1 MTVLISPPVA
11 DSAAHLAV
19 AAGRVPRATYRLQ
32 LHRGFPFA
40 DAAAVVPYLADLGVS
55 DAYTSPILR
64 ARAGSTHGYDVV
76 DHGMINPELGGDAGF
91 EQFATALKTANLGLI
106 LDTVPNHMGVFDP
119 ANGWWMDVL
128 ENGVSST
135 VAGHFDIDWQPVKP
149 ELAGKVLLPI
159 LSDQYG
165 DVLERGK
172 FRLVYEEGA
181 FYIFAGQVKLP
192 VAPGTYD
199 RILGRKRDD
208 LVKELG
214 ETDEHV
220 QELLSILTQIHNLP
234 SRTETDHVKL
244 AERNREKEI
253 VKRRIASLHAA
264 CPEFRAALDATIAGY
279 NGTPGEPASFDL
291 MDQLLDA
298 QTYRPAYWRVA
309 GEEINYRRFFD
320 INDLAAIRVEL
331 PQVFE
336 AVHDLA
342 FRLLAEGKAT
352 GLRIDHPDGLLDPVR
367 YFHQLQE
374 AFAARQAAAVGAR
387 ERESAGARNA
397 EGNGA
402 HALVRSG
409 GPARL
414 ADWFTAASVER
425 ENALPPWPLYVVAE
439 KILAAGE
446 PLPPDW
452 AVAGTVGYDFL
463 NDLNGLYVARRSR
476 RAFDRIYGQFTGREL
491 DYKPLVT
498 ATKRVVMQV
507 SMASEINSLAH
518 QLERLANKNR
528 RYRDLTL
535 NSLVR
540 AIREVIA
547 CLPVYRTYLTSPGSV
562 LPRDAAYVEQA
573 VEEAKR
579 HNVRVAEQIFDFLR
593 DTLLWR
599 NYELFQPE
607 DRPGVVAF
615 VRRFQQ
621 IAGPVT
627 AKGVEDTAFY
637 VYNRLVSLNEV
648 GGDPESFGLTLAGF
662 HRRNAARLQ
671 RWPHAMLA
679 TSTHDTKRSEDV
691 RARINVLSE
700 IPEEW
705 RGALL
710 RWNRSNTS
718 CKSIVDGELAPG
730 RNDEY
735 LFYQVLLGA
744 WPFGDSGGRGS
755 RLADESAG
763 SAGAAP
769 SRCDPSP
776 EEFAV
781 FRERM
786 TDYMLKAIKEA
797 EVHTSWVNPNEEY
810 EEATRNFVTQVLT
823 DDPADPFRQDFAA
836 LQRRVAFFGQVNGLS
851 QALLKLTS
859 PGVPDIY
866 QGQEVWDFSLVDP
879 DNRRPVDY
887 DRRRDLLADV
897 RRRIDDGD
905 LTALCKELLA
915 SSTDGRIKL
924 FVTHRVL
931 SYRREHPQ
939 LFHAGGYRSLRAIG
953 RRRRHVC
960 AFVRQ
965 REQES
970 LMVVAPRLVV
980 QLAGSSEMWPLGR
993 AAWRDTWLVLPRE
1006 PVGRMF
1012 RNIFTGA
1019 AIAVQEGDGIAGLP
1033 VAEVCRDFPVALLER
1048 VGE

>member
-1 MTVLISPPVA
+1 MTALLTPPVA

-32 LHRGFPFA
+32 LHKGFTFK
-40 DAAAVVPYLADLGVS
+40 DAAAIVPYLADLGVS

-64 ARAGSTHGYDVV
+64 SRAGSTHGYDVV
-76 DHGMINPELGGDAGF
+76 DHGEINPELGGEAGF
-91 EQFATALKTANLGLI
+91 EQVAAELKAANLGLI

-128 ENGVSST
+128 ENGVSSS

-181 FYIFAGQVKLP
+181 FFIFAGTVKLP

-199 RILGRKRDD
+199 RILGRKKDQ
-208 LVKELG
+208 LIKELG
-214 ETDEHV
+214 DADEHV
-220 QELLSILTQIHNLP
+220 LELLSILTQIHNLP
-234 SRTETDHVKL
+234 SRTETDAVKL

-264 CPEFRAALDATIAGY
+264 CSEFRAALEVTIGEF

-298 QTYRPAYWRVA
+298 QAYRPAYWRVA

-331 PQVFE
+331 PQVFQ

-352 GLRIDHPDGLLDPVR
+352 GLRIDHPDGLRDPVR
-367 YFHQLQE
+367 YFHHLQE
-374 AFAARQAAAVGAR
+374 AFAARQAAAVKNDGAT
-387 ERESAGARNA
+387 A
-397 EGNGA
+397 NG
-402 HALVRSG
+402 H
-409 GPARL
+409 PQRL
-414 ADWFTAASVER
+414 SDWFTAASVER

-463 NDLNGLYVARRSR
+463 NDLNGLFVARRSR

-528 RYRDLTL
+528 RYRDFTL

-540 AIREVIA
+540 GIREVIA
-547 CLPVYRTYLTSPGSV
+547 CLPVYRTYLTNPGSV
-562 LPRDAAYVEQA
+562 LPRDAAYLDQA

-621 IAGPVT
+621 VTGPVT

-648 GGDPESFGLTLAGF
+648 GGDPESFGLSLAGF

-705 RGALL
+705 RAALL
-710 RWNRSNTS
+710 RWNRSNTP

-735 LFYQVLLGA
+735 LFYQALLGA
-744 WPFGDSGGRGS
+744 WPF
-755 RLADESAG
+755 
-763 SAGAAP
+763 
-769 SRCDPSP
+769 DPSP

-786 TDYMLKAIKEA
+786 TDYMQKAIKEA

-810 EEATRNFVTQVLT
+810 EEATRNFVTQVLN
-823 DDPADPFRQDFAA
+823 DDPADSFRRDFAA
-836 LQRRVAFFGQVNGLS
+836 LQQRVAFFGQVNGLS
-851 QALLKLTS
+851 QTLIKLTS

-879 DNRRPVDY
+879 DNRRPVNY
-887 DRRRDLLADV
+887 DRREGLLADV
-897 RRRIDDGD
+897 RKKIDAGD
-905 LTALCKELLA
+905 LPSLCKELL
-915 SSTDGRIKL
+915 STSIDGRIKL
-924 FVTHRVL
+924 FVTHCVL
-931 SYRREHPQ
+931 TYRREHPQ
-939 LFHAGGYRSLRAIG
+939 LFDAGGYRPLRAIG
-953 RRRRHVC
+953 RRRRHAC

-965 REQES
+965 REAES

-980 QLAGSSEMWPLGR
+980 RLTNGSESWPLGR

-1006 PVGRMF
+1006 PVGSVF
-1012 RNIFTGA
+1012 RNIFSGA
-1019 AIAVQEGDGIAGLP
+1019 DVAVQEGDGIAGLP
-1033 VAEVCRDFPVALLER
+1033 LADVCRDFPVAVLER
-1048 VGE
+1048 LED

>member
-1 MTVLISPPVA
+1 MTPTLTPPA
-11 DSAAHLAV
+11 SDSAAHLAV

-32 LHRGFPFA
+32 LHKGFTFA
-40 DAAAVVPYLADLGVS
+40 DATGVVPYLAELGVS

-76 DHGMINPELGGDAGF
+76 DHGKINPELGGDAGF
-91 EQFATALKTANLGLI
+91 EAFSAALKAVGLGLI

-128 ENGVSST
+128 ENGPSAA
-135 VAGHFDIDWQPVKP
+135 VAGHFDIDWQPVKR

-159 LSDQYG
+159 LEDQYG
-165 DVLERGK
+165 AVLERGK
-172 FRLVYEEGA
+172 FRLVHEEGS
-181 FYIFAGQVKLP
+181 FFIFSGTAKLP

-199 RILGRKRDD
+199 MILVRRRD
-208 LVKELG
+208 ELATQLG
-214 ETDEHV
+214 DKNEHV
-220 QELLSILTQIHNLP
+220 LELLSILTQIHNLP
-234 SRTETDHVKL
+234 ARTETDVDKL
-244 AERNREKEI
+244 AERNREKEVI
-253 VKRRIASLHAA
+253 KRRLAALHHA
-264 CPEFRAALDATIAGY
+264 CPEFRATLDATIAVY
-279 NGTPGEPASFDL
+279 NGIPGTPASFDP
-291 MDQLLDA
+291 MDELIDA
-298 QTYRPAYWRVA
+298 QSYRPAYWRVA

-320 INDLAAIRVEL
+320 INDLAAVRVEL
-331 PQVFE
+331 PEVFKAAHE
-336 AVHDLA
+336 IA

-352 GLRIDHPDGLLDPVR
+352 GLRIDHPDGLRDPVR

-374 AFAARQAAAVGAR
+374 EFAARQAAAV
-387 ERESAGARNA
+387 SADKASA
-397 EGNGA
+397 NGQP
-402 HALVRSG
+402 V
-409 GPARL
+409 PQRL

-425 ENALPPWPLYVVAE
+425 EHALPPWPLYVVAE
-439 KILAAGE
+439 KILAEGE

-463 NDLNGLYVARRSR
+463 ADLTGLFVARRSR

-491 DYKPLVT
+491 DYHPLIT

-528 RYRDLTL
+528 RYRDFTL

-547 CLPVYRTYLTSPGSV
+547 CLPVYRTYLTSPGLV
-562 LPRDAAYVEQA
+562 LPRDAGYIERA

-579 HNVRVAEQIFDFLR
+579 RNVRVAEQIFDFLR

-599 NYELFQPE
+599 NYELFQPD
-607 DRPGVVAF
+607 DRPGVEAF

-621 IAGPVT
+621 VTGPVT

-637 VYNRLVSLNEV
+637 VFNRLVSLNEV
-648 GGDPESFGLTLAGF
+648 GGEPQSFGLTLAGF

-679 TSTHDTKRSEDV
+679 SSTHDTKRSEDV

-700 IPEEW
+700 MPEEW

-710 RWNRSNTS
+710 RWNRVNTAR
-718 CKSIVDGELAPG
+718 KSIVNGELAPG

-744 WPFGDSGGRGS
+744 WPF
-755 RLADESAG
+755 
-763 SAGAAP
+763 
-769 SRCDPSP
+769 DPSP

-781 FRERM
+781 FRERV
-786 TDYMLKAIKEA
+786 TAYMLKAIKEA
-797 EVHTSWVNPNEEY
+797 EVHTSWVNPAAEY

-823 DDPADPFRQDFAA
+823 DDPEDSFRQDFAG

-851 QALLKLTS
+851 QVLLKLTS

-866 QGQEVWDFSLVDP
+866 QGQELWDFSLVDP

-887 DRRRDLLADV
+887 DRRRDLLVDL
-897 RRRIDDGD
+897 RQRIAKDD
-905 LTALCKELLA
+905 LLELCRELLA
-915 SSTDGRIKL
+915 NSTDGRIKL
-924 FVTHRVL
+924 YVTHQVL
-931 SYRREHPQ
+931 AYRREHPQ
-939 LFHAGGYRSLRAIG
+939 LFDAGGYRPLRAIG

-965 REQES
+965 RDDEA
-970 LMVVAPRLVV
+970 LIAVAPRLTAR
-980 QLAGSSEMWPLGR
+980 LTGGAEAWPMGR
-993 AAWRDTWLVLPRE
+993 PAWRDTWLVLPRE
-1006 PVGRMF
+1006 PVGQRF
-1012 RNIFTGA
+1012 RNLFTGVEV
-1019 AIAVQEGDGIAGLP
+1019 AVQEGDGIAGLL
-1033 VAEVCRDFPVALLER
+1033 VADVCRDFPVALLER
-1048 VGE
+1048 VSG

>member
-1 MTVLISPPVA
+1 MTALLSPPVA

-32 LHRGFPFA
+32 LHKGFPFR
-40 DAAAVVPYLADLGVS
+40 DAAAVVPYLAELGVS

-76 DHGMINPELGGDAGF
+76 DHGLVNPELGGDAGF
-91 EQFATALKTANLGLI
+91 EQLTASLKAAALGLI
-106 LDTVPNHMGVFDP
+106 LDTVPNHMGVYDP

-128 ENGVSST
+128 ENGVSSS

-181 FYIFAGQVKLP
+181 FYIFAGLVKLP

-199 RILGRKRDD
+199 RILSRRRDK

-220 QELLSILTQIHNLP
+220 LELLSILTQIHNLP
-234 SRTETDHVKL
+234 SRTETDSLKL

-253 VKRRIASLHAA
+253 VKRRIATLHGA
-264 CPEFRAALDATIAGY
+264 CAEFRAAIDATIAEY
-279 NGTPGEPASFDL
+279 NGTAGEPASFDL
-291 MDQLLDA
+291 MDELLDA

-331 PQVFE
+331 PQVFD

-352 GLRIDHPDGLLDPVR
+352 GLRIDHPDGLRDPVR
-367 YFHQLQE
+367 YFHHLQE
-374 AFAARQAAAVGAR
+374 AFAARQAAAVKTEGA
-387 ERESAGARNA
+387 AA
-397 EGNGA
+397 NG
-402 HALVRSG
+402 H
-409 GPARL
+409 PQRL
-414 ADWFTAASVER
+414 SDWFTAASVER

-463 NDLNGLYVARRSR
+463 NDLNGLFVARRSR
-476 RAFDRIYGQFTGREL
+476 RTFDRIYGQFTGREL
-491 DYKPLVT
+491 DYKPLIT

-528 RYRDLTL
+528 RYRDFTL

-562 LPRDAAYVEQA
+562 LPRDATYIDQA

-599 NYELFQPE
+599 NYDLFQPE

-621 IAGPVT
+621 VTGPVT

-648 GGDPESFGLTLAGF
+648 GGDPESFGLSLAGF

-700 IPEEW
+700 VPEEW
-705 RGALL
+705 RAALL
-710 RWNRSNTS
+710 RWNRSNTP

-744 WPFGDSGGRGS
+744 WPF
-755 RLADESAG
+755 
-763 SAGAAP
+763 
-769 SRCDPSP
+769 DPSP
-776 EEFAV
+776 EEFVV

-786 TDYMLKAIKEA
+786 TDYMQKAIKEA

-823 DDPADPFRQDFAA
+823 DDPADPFRRDFAA
-836 LQRRVAFFGQVNGLS
+836 LQQRIAFFGQVNGLS

-887 DRRRDLLADV
+887 DRRRALLADV
-897 RRRIDDGD
+897 RQKIDAGD
-905 LTALCKELLA
+905 LAALCQELLA
-915 SSTDGRIKL
+915 NCADGRIKL

-939 LFHAGGYRSLRAIG
+939 LFDAGGYRLLRAVG

-965 REQES
+965 REEDS

-980 QLAGSSEMWPLGR
+980 RLTNGSETWPLGR
-993 AAWRDTWLVLPRE
+993 SAWRDTWLVLPRE
-1006 PVGRMF
+1006 PVGGVF

-1019 AIAVQEGDGIAGLP
+1019 DVAVQEGDGIAGLP
-1033 VAEVCRDFPVALLER
+1033 LADVCRDFPVAVLER
-1048 VGE
+1048 IGE

>member
-1 MTVLISPPVA
+1 MTTPPSPPAA

-19 AAGRVPRATYRLQ
+19 ATGRVPRATYRLQ
-32 LHRGFPFA
+32 LHKGFPFR
-40 DAAAVVPYLADLGVS
+40 DAAAVLPYLAELGVS
-55 DAYTSPILR
+55 DAYTSPFLR
-64 ARAGSTHGYDVV
+64 SRAGSTHGYDVV
-76 DHGMINPELGGDAGF
+76 DHGKINPELGGDAGF
-91 EQFATALKTANLGLI
+91 EAFAAALKTAGLGLI

-128 ENGVSST
+128 ENGPGAA
-135 VAGHFDIDWQPVKP
+135 VAGHFDIDWQPVKR
-149 ELAGKVLLPI
+149 ELAGRVLLPI
-159 LSDQYG
+159 LEDQYG
-165 DVLERGK
+165 AVLERGK
-172 FRLVYEEGA
+172 FRLVHEEGS
-181 FYIFAGQVKLP
+181 FFIYAGTVKLP
-192 VAPGTYD
+192 VAPETYD
-199 RILGRKRDD
+199 RILGRRRDE
-208 LVKELG
+208 LVAQLG
-214 ETDEHV
+214 ATNEHV
-220 QELLSILTQIHNLP
+220 LELLSVLTQIHNLP
-234 SRTETDHVKL
+234 PRTETEPQRL
-244 AERNREKEI
+244 AERNREKEVI
-253 VKRRIASLHAA
+253 KRRIAALHHAG
-264 CPEFRAALDATIAGY
+264 PEFRAAIDATLSEY
-279 NGTPGEPASFDL
+279 NGAAGEPASFDA
-291 MDQLLDA
+291 MDQLIDA
-298 QTYRPAYWRVA
+298 QAYRPAYWRVA

-331 PQVFE
+331 PEVFK
-336 AVHDLA
+336 AAHDIA
-342 FRLLAEGKAT
+342 FRLLAEGTAT
-352 GLRIDHPDGLLDPVR
+352 GLRIDHPDGLRDPVR

-374 AFAARQAAAVGAR
+374 KFAELQAAN
-387 ERESAGARNA
+387 SKLQNSS
-397 EGNGA
+397 N
-402 HALVRSG
+402 LK
-409 GPARL
+409 L

-425 ENALPPWPLYVVAE
+425 EHALPPWPLYVVAE
-439 KILAAGE
+439 KILAEDE

-463 NDLNGLYVARRSR
+463 NDLTGLFVARRSR

-491 DYKPLVT
+491 DYQPLIT

-528 RYRDLTL
+528 RYRDFTL

-547 CLPVYRTYLTSPGSV
+547 CLPVYRTYLTSPGAV
-562 LPRDAAYVEQA
+562 LPRDAGYIEQA
-573 VEEAKR
+573 VEKAKR
-579 HNVRVAEQIFDFLR
+579 RNVRVAEQIFDFLR

-599 NYELFQPE
+599 NYDLFQPD
-607 DRPGVVAF
+607 DRPGVEAF

-621 IAGPVT
+621 VSGPVT

-648 GGDPESFGLTLAGF
+648 GGEPETFGLTLAGF

-679 TSTHDTKRSEDV
+679 SSTHDTKRSEDV

-710 RWNRSNTS
+710 RWNRANTAR
-718 CKSIVDGELAPG
+718 KSIVNGELAPG

-744 WPFGDSGGRGS
+744 WPFGDPQT
-755 RLADESAG
+755 
-763 SAGAAP
+763 GAPA
-769 SRCDPSP
+769 P

-786 TDYMLKAIKEA
+786 TDYMLKAVKEA
-797 EVHTSWVNPNEEY
+797 EVHTSWVNPSADY

-823 DDPADPFRQDFAA
+823 DDAQDPFRQDFAG

-851 QALLKLTS
+851 QALLKFTS

-879 DNRRPVDY
+879 DNRRAVDY
-887 DRRRDLLADV
+887 DRRRDLLADL
-897 RRRIDDGD
+897 RARIAKGD
-905 LTALCKELLA
+905 LPELCRELMA
-915 SSTDGRIKL
+915 ASTDGRIKL
-924 FVTHRVL
+924 FVTHQVL
-931 SYRREHPQ
+931 AYRRDHPQ
-939 LFHAGGYRSLRAIG
+939 LFDAGGYRPLRAIG

-960 AFVRQ
+960 AFVRH
-965 REQES
+965 REEEA
-970 LMVVAPRLVV
+970 LMVVAPRLTVR
-980 QLAGSSEMWPLGR
+980 LTGGAEAWPVGR
-993 AAWRDTWLVLPRE
+993 PAWRDTWLVLPRE
-1006 PVGRMF
+1006 PVGQMF
-1012 RNIFTGA
+1012 RNLFTGA
-1019 AIAVQEGDGIAGLP
+1019 EVAVQEGDGIAGLP

-1048 VGE
+1048 MGE

>member
-1 MTVLISPPVA
+1 MTALLTPPPI

-32 LHRGFPFA
+32 LHKGFTFR
-40 DAAAVVPYLADLGVS
+40 DAAAIVPFLAELGVS

-64 ARAGSTHGYDVV
+64 ARAGSMHGYDVV
-76 DHGMINPELGGDAGF
+76 DHGKINPELGGEVGF
-91 EQFATALKTANLGLI
+91 EEFAAALKSASLGLI

-128 ENGVSST
+128 ENGASST
-135 VAGHFDIDWQPVKP
+135 VADHFDIDWQPVKR

-159 LSDQYG
+159 LGDQYG

-181 FYIFAGQVKLP
+181 FFIYSGTVKLP
-192 VAPGTYD
+192 IAPGTYD
-199 RILGRKRDD
+199 HILGRRRDE
-208 LVKELG
+208 LVVQLG
-214 ETDEHV
+214 ETDEHAL
-220 QELLSILTQIHNLP
+220 ELQSILTQIHNLP
-234 SRTETDHVKL
+234 ARTESDPVKL

-253 VKRRIASLHAA
+253 VKRRIAALHHG
-264 CPEFRAALDATIAGY
+264 CPEFRTAIDATIAEF
-279 NGTPGEPASFDL
+279 NGVQGEPASFDL
-291 MDQLLDA
+291 MDQLIDA
-298 QTYRPAYWRVA
+298 QSYRPAYWRVA

-331 PQVFE
+331 PDVFR
-336 AVHDLA
+336 AVHEIA
-342 FRLLAEGKAT
+342 FRLLVEGKAT
-352 GLRIDHPDGLLDPVR
+352 GLRIDHPDGLRDPVR

-374 AFAARQAAAVGAR
+374 EFVVRQAQEVFSA
-387 ERESAGARNA
+387 ESRVLSA
-397 EGNGA
+397 NGLGTQQSA
-402 HALVRSG
+402 HST
-409 GPARL
+409 PRL

-425 ENALPPWPLYVVAE
+425 EHALPPWPLYVVAE
-439 KILAAGE
+439 KILAEGE

-463 NDLNGLYVARRSR
+463 NDLTGLFVDRQHR
-476 RAFDRIYGQFTGREL
+476 RAIDRVYGQFTGREL
-491 DYKPLVT
+491 DYRPLIT

-528 RYRDLTL
+528 RYRDFTL
-535 NSLVR
+535 NILVR

-573 VEEAKR
+573 VEAAKR
-579 HNVRVAEQIFDFLR
+579 RNVRVAEQIFDFLR

-599 NYELFQPE
+599 NYEQFGPD
-607 DRPGVVAF
+607 DRPGVEAF

-621 IAGPVT
+621 VTGPVT

-637 VYNRLVSLNEV
+637 VYNRLASLNEV
-648 GGDPESFGLTLAGF
+648 GGEPETFGLTQAGF

-679 TSTHDTKRSEDV
+679 SSTHDTKRSEDV
-691 RARINVLSE
+691 RARISVISE

-710 RWNRSNTS
+710 RWNRANTAR
-718 CKSIVDGELAPG
+718 KSIVNGELAPS

-744 WPFGDSGGRGS
+744 WPF
-755 RLADESAG
+755 E
-763 SAGAAP
+763 P
-769 SRCDPSP
+769 SSP
-776 EEFAV
+776 EEFAI
-781 FRERM
+781 FRERV
-786 TDYMLKAIKEA
+786 TNYMLKAIKEA
-797 EVHTSWVNPNEEY
+797 EVRTSWVNPHAEY
-810 EEATRNFVTQVLT
+810 EEATRSFVTQVLT
-823 DDPADPFRQDFAA
+823 DDPADQFRQDFVG

-851 QALLKLTS
+851 QLLLKLTS

-866 QGQEVWDFSLVDP
+866 QGQELWDFSLVDP

-887 DRRRDLLADV
+887 DRRRALLAEV
-897 RRRIDDGD
+897 HAGIDHGD
-905 LTALCKELLA
+905 LAELCRDLMTT
-915 SSTDGRIKL
+915 STDGRIKMY
-924 FVTHRVL
+924 VTHRVL
-931 SYRREHPQ
+931 VYRAEHPQ
-939 LFHAGGYRSLRAIG
+939 LFDAGGYRALRAVG

-960 AFVRQ
+960 AYVRD
-965 REQES
+965 REEES
-970 LMVVAPRLVV
+970 LIVIAPRLAVRLTGGV
-980 QLAGSSEMWPLGR
+980 ESWPIGR
-993 AAWRDTWLVLPRE
+993 SAWRDTWLVLPRE
-1006 PVGRMF
+1006 PVGRRF
-1012 RNIFTGA
+1012 HNVFTGA
-1019 AIAVQEGDGIAGLP
+1019 EVAVQEGDGIAGLP
-1033 VAEVCRDFPVALLER
+1033 LAELCRDFPLALLER